1 MKRFGCLLILLFAAF
16 GASPTLSETLNL
28 NHCQESVLPLQP
40 WLRVWQNAPP
50 TADFSEARALPV
62 SAWQPAESL
71 HLSPGM
77 QPNVV
82 LWLQFRIHN
91 ASAQA
96 CEQYL
101 FLQTGRLR
109 DIQLFVEQEGRVE
122 RKQAGM
128 RYPYADW
135 DVPLRLPVFALNF
148 PAGST
153 TVFWLR
159 AESRLNAML
168 QPALW
173 SETAFVQ
180 TRLAEDTL
188 DGLVFGAVLLL
199 VVFSWVIAFVLR
211 LPLLFCMAWAVLAY
225 LGYLAA
231 VNSYTFYYLWPQEPE
246 LNRQVAHLGA
256 ALALLLSSVCL
267 GMLIKLRQAGPFFW
281 YAYLVLLVLSPLSVW
296 AGSAV
301 FPVAFLSLLFRVLL
315 LAAVFVNWRRN
326 GAASWLYL
334 LLVAYM
340 LLEWLLQNFM
350 PSMEM
355 PSVFQDQTRYLSLT
369 VLPGGILLLTLLL
382 GEVWF
387 GRRREQQA
395 RQALRQ
401 WQFSEQERLEQAVDE
416 RTEQLQQ
423 SLQARAGMLA
433 RISHDLRSPLASII
447 EYAHR
452 LQVGSDRDDYPV
464 IIERHARQQLE
475 LIDELLEFSRG
486 ELDQLEILEAPNY
499 LYSFLARVTDDARLL
514 AERQNN
520 RLVCHIEPRMPPVLR
535 ADYPRLRQVL
545 MNLLGNAA
553 KFTHDGG
560 IRFSVSR
567 LPLENPR
574 HLRLAFVVE
583 DSGIGID
590 PAELGALQKPFGRGR
605 NARRHEGSGL
615 GLFIVSQLLERM
627 GSRLQA
633 ESLPSGGSRFS
644 FELELEIAREA
655 DMDQALFSTH
665 RHSPVLGLG
674 RRILV
679 IDDMEENRD
688 LLVDLLAGNDF
699 DPLTA
704 RDGEEALRLLE
715 TEAIDLVL
723 TDQVMP
729 RMDAWA
735 LLAAIRQRWP
745 QLPVLLYSASPPIPP
760 EGWNPDWRF
769 SSALLKPTD
778 GAELLYRIDH
788 LLGR

>member
-1 MKRFGCLLILLFAAF
+1 MRRFGTLLFLLFCALGAGPVLAA
-16 GASPTLSETLNL
+16 PLTLT
-28 NHCQESVLPLQP
+28 HCQDDVLPLAP
-40 WLRVWQNAPP
+40 WIRVWQGAPL
-50 TADFSEARALPV
+50 TADFDAVRALPAA
-62 SAWQPAESL
+62 SWQPAESL

-77 QPNVV
+77 QPQAVM
-82 LWLQFRIHN
+82 WLQFQIHN
-91 ASAQA
+91 ATARP

-109 DIQLFVEQEGRVE
+109 DVQLFVEQDGRVE
-122 RKQAGM
+122 RKLAGM
-128 RYPYADW
+128 RYAYADW
-135 DVPLRLPVFALNF
+135 DVPLRLPVFALTL
-148 PAGST
+148 PVDGT
-153 TVFWLR
+153 TTLWMR

-188 DGLVFGAVLLL
+188 DGIVLGAVLLL
-199 VVFSWVIAFVLR
+199 VAFSWTIALLLR
-211 LPLLFCMAWAVLAY
+211 LPLLFCMACAVLAY

-231 VNSYTFYYLWPQEPE
+231 VNSYTFYYLWPEAPE
-246 LNRQVAHLGA
+246 FNRQIAHLAA
-256 ALALLLSSVCL
+256 ALALLLSSLCL
-267 GMLIKLRQAGPFFW
+267 GMLIKVRQAGSFFW
-281 YAYLVLLVLSPLSVW
+281 YAYLVLLALSPLSVW

-301 FPVAFLSLLFRVLL
+301 FPVAFLSLVFRVLL
-315 LAAVFVNWRRN
+315 LAVVFVNWRRN
-326 GAASWLYL
+326 GNASWLYL
-334 LLVAYM
+334 LLVVYM
-340 LLEWLLQNFM
+340 LVEWQLQNFLPAM
-350 PSMEM
+350 QM

-369 VLPGGILLLTLLL
+369 VLPGGALLLTLLL

-401 WQFSEQERLEQAVDE
+401 WQFSQQDRLEAAVAE

-423 SLQARAGMLA
+423 ALQARAGLLA

-452 LQVGSDRDDYPV
+452 LQVGSDREDYPA

-486 ELDQLEILEAPNY
+486 ELEQVEILEAPNY

-520 RLVCHIEPRMPPVLR
+520 HLVCHIEPRMPPVLR
-535 ADYPRLRQVL
+535 ADYPRLRQIL

-567 LPLENPR
+567 QPLDNAR
-574 HLRLAFVVE
+574 RLRLAFSVE

-590 PAELGALQKPFGRGR
+590 PAELDALQKPFGRGR

-615 GLFIVSQLLERM
+615 GLFIVSQLLECM

-633 ESLPSGGSRFS
+633 ESLSSGGSRFS
-644 FELELEIAREA
+644 FELDLEIAREE
-655 DMDQALFSTH
+655 DMDQGLFSTH

-704 RDGEEALRLLE
+704 SDGEEALRLLE

-769 SSALLKPTD
+769 SSTLLKPTD